1 MEMPGVPEMVARAMV
16 PLEPELLE
24 LEPLELEP
32 LELEPLELELPE
44 LELLELELPELLE
57 PLELDPPL
65 ELVEVVV
72 DSSAD
77 AEFVVTPSPP
87 PHAASAQE
95 MSKKAQAAL
104 ISLKVKSTLL
114 PAAADRG
121 EQNLKKS
128 PGGTGKR
135 TRVPGKN

>member
-1 MEMPGVPEMVARAMV
+1 ML
-16 PLEPELLE
+16 PL
-24 LEPLELEP
+24 
-32 LELEPLELELPE
+32 
-44 LELLELELPELLE
+44 
-57 PLELDPPL
+57 
-65 ELVEVVV
+65 EVVV
-72 DSSAD
+72 LVLVVAVSA
-77 AEFVVTPSPP
+77 AVAGEFTSTPSPP

-121 EQNLKKS
+121 EQNLEKS

-135 TRVPGKN
+135 TQVPGKN